1 MGEVSPGIWR
11 IASEPFWLGRGSCQ
25 SCLLTSEQQG
35 GGEQVAEERGEERPG
50 FEDENTQGDLGS
62 SPHHAGSLIPG
73 SLGLLTWA

>member
-1 MGEVSPGIWR
+1 M
-11 IASEPFWLGRGSCQ
+11 
-25 SCLLTSEQQG
+25 
-35 GGEQVAEERGEERPG
+35 AEERGEERPG